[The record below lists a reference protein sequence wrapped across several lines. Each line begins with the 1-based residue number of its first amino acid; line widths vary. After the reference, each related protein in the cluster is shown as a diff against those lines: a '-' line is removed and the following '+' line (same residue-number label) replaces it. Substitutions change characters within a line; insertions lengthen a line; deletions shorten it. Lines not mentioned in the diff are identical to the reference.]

1 MGFLSDNGIKLRAWY
16 NNVVYTLMLFL
27 GALILASLNQ
37 DVQTSTADDA
47 DYLYA
52 YNNCDLK
59 GATAAN
65 NGTPAVTCPTLAK
78 DSDEAHQLQQ
88 IFNITVAIVV
98 VNSIFWIVGIA
109 GHWLTFTAYA
119 QTLQWPMSLIN
130 IGLFAGLLGWFNSF
144 VLCDDGLTS
153 EANLENSVFFKDYN
167 IYTIAIVGTV
177 LAVADLVVFGGLYRM
192 YFNGPCTE
200 EKYQ

>member
-1 MGFLSDNGIKLRAWY
+1 MGFLSDNGIQLRAWY
-16 NNVVYTLMLFL
+16 NNVVYTLMLLL
-27 GALILASLNQ
+27 GALTLASLNQ

-52 YNNCDLK
+52 YKNCDLK
-59 GATAAN
+59 GATAVDGDTA
-65 NGTPAVTCPTLAK
+65 AVTCPNLAE

-109 GHWLTFTAYA
+109 AHWITFTAYA
-119 QTLQWPMSLIN
+119 QTLQWPMSIIN
-130 IGLFAGLLGWFNSF
+130 IGLFGGLLGWFNSF
-144 VLCDDGLTS
+144 GEDLTT

-177 LAVADLVVFGGLYRM
+177 LAIADLVVFGALYRM